1 MIMRPEQKVQ
11 AKIMEYLKS
20 KGAYR
25 VKIEA
30 ASVAGVP
37 DILVCYKAMF
47 IGIEVKKSKSSQP
60 TELQLE
66 NINMI
71 RQAGGLADVVSSLP
85 EVDWL
90 LRCVDSRVGKIA

>member
-1 MIMRPEQKVQ
+1 MRPEQKIQ

>member
-1 MIMRPEQKVQ
+1 MRPEQKIQ

-25 VKIEA
+25 VKVEA
-30 ASVAGVP
+30 ASVSGVP

-71 RQAGGLADVVSSLP
+71 RQAGGLADVVSSLA
-85 EVDWL
+85 EVDCL
-90 LRCVDSRVGKIA
+90 LRCIDSRVGKIA

>member
-1 MIMRPEQKVQ
+1 MRPEQKIQ

-25 VKIEA
+25 VKVEA

-71 RQAGGLADVVSSLP
+71 RQAGGLADVVSSLS
-85 EVDWL
+85 EVDCL

>member
-1 MIMRPEQKVQ
+1 MRPEQKIQ

-90 LRCVDSRVGKIA
+90 LRCVDSRVEKTA

>member
-1 MIMRPEQKVQ
+1 MRPEQKIQ

-90 LRCVDSRVGKIA
+90 LRCVDSRVVEIA

>member
-1 MIMRPEQKVQ
+1 MRPEQKIQ

-25 VKIEA
+25 VKVEA

>member
-1 MIMRPEQKVQ
+1 MRPEQKIQ

-25 VKIEA
+25 VKVDA

>member
-1 MIMRPEQKVQ
+1 MRPEQKIQ

-47 IGIEVKKSKSSQP
+47 IGIEVKKDKSSQP

>member
-1 MIMRPEQKVQ
+1 MRPEQKIQ

-85 EVDWL
+85 DVDWL

>member
-1 MIMRPEQKVQ
+1 MRPEQKIQ

-85 EVDWL
+85 EVDCL
-90 LRCVDSRVGKIA
+90 LRCVDSRVVKIA

>member
-1 MIMRPEQKVQ
+1 MRPEQKIQ

-85 EVDWL
+85 DVDCL

>member
-1 MIMRPEQKVQ
+1 MRPEQKIQ

-90 LRCVDSRVGKIA
+90 LRCVDNRVGKIA

>member
-1 MIMRPEQKVQ
+1 MRPEQKIQ

-25 VKIEA
+25 VKVEA
-30 ASVAGVP
+30 ASVSGVP

-47 IGIEVKKSKSSQP
+47 IGIEVKKSKNSQP

>member
-1 MIMRPEQKVQ
+1 MRPEQKIQ

-90 LRCVDSRVGKIA
+90 LRCVDSRVVKIA

>member
-1 MIMRPEQKVQ
+1 
-11 AKIMEYLKS
+11 MEYLKS

-25 VKIEA
+25 VKVEA

-85 EVDWL
+85 EVDCL

>member
-1 MIMRPEQKVQ
+1 MRTEQKIQ

-37 DILVCYKAMF
+37 DILVCYKSMF

-85 EVDWL
+85 EVDCL

>member
-1 MIMRPEQKVQ
+1 MRPEQKIQ

-90 LRCVDSRVGKIA
+90 LRCVDSRDGKIA

>member
-1 MIMRPEQKVQ
+1 MRPEQKIQ

-25 VKIEA
+25 VKVEA

-85 EVDWL
+85 EVDCL
-90 LRCVDSRVGKIA
+90 LRCVDHRVGKIA

>member
-1 MIMRPEQKVQ
+1 MARVALTELKDLEGK
-11 AKIMEYLKS
+11 AKE
-20 KGAYR
+20 AYR

>member
-1 MIMRPEQKVQ
+1 MRPEQKIQ

-90 LRCVDSRVGKIA
+90 LRCVDSRVGEIA

>member
-1 MIMRPEQKVQ
+1 MRPEQKIQ

-85 EVDWL
+85 EVDCL

>member
-1 MIMRPEQKVQ
+1 MRPEQKIQ

-25 VKIEA
+25 VKVEA

-85 EVDWL
+85 EVDCL